1 MRLSVVNLKG
11 GTGKTVTAVHL
22 ATGLARLGRT
32 LLVDADPQG
41 SALSWSEEAADL
53 PCSVVSL
60 PVRDLPRRLPSL
72 LQGMD
77 HAVID
82 TPPGDRVIVRGAV
95 AASEIAIVPMPT
107 SIMDLDRLRP
117 TLDLIEEVEA
127 LTPVRV
133 FVLLTRVRT
142 ATKSAHV
149 TREVLEELGIALLD
163 NQIPL
168 RENLNASF
176 GTVPGDDGPYTAV
189 LDELQARE
197 VAA

>member
-22 ATGLARLGRT
+22 ASGLARQGRT

-41 SALSWSEEAADL
+41 SALSWSEEADL
-53 PCSVVSL
+53 LCSVVSL
-60 PVRDLPRRLPSL
+60 PVRDLPRRLPAL
-72 LQGMD
+72 LQGVD

-82 TPPGDRVIVRGAV
+82 TPPGDRVIVRGAI
-95 AASEIAIVPMPT
+95 AASEMAVVPMPT

-142 ATKSAHV
+142 ATRSGRV
-149 TREVLEELGIALLD
+149 TRDVLEELGVSLLD
-163 NQIPL
+163 TQVPL
-168 RENLNASF
+168 RESLNASF

-189 LDELQARE
+189 LDELQTRE